1 MFYQLRAVMQKE
13 FAGYFRTPTAYI
25 IIAVYLVLSMFA
37 TFYSAYFFAYDNSGL
52 ISFFTYQPEIFV
64 VLMPAATMRLWAD
77 ERRSG
82 TIEFLLTQ
90 PVDYTAV
97 VLGKFMAAAA
107 FGLLMLAL
115 TLPFALY
122 ASTLVDLDMLHVL
135 SAYLATV
142 LAIALLTAAGCLV
155 SVFNTNAVLAYLF
168 SVFVGWLLVSLNFDF
183 LLSPLLN
190 ISETISNRLS
200 RSLNFYRNYQDM
212 MLGQPGFDNLAYFL
226 LLTILILWLNVA
238 AIDYKKH

>member
-97 VLGKFMAAAA
+97 VLGKFMAAAV

-122 ASTLVDLDMLHVL
+122 ASTLVDLDMLNVL

-142 LAIALLTAAGCLV
+142 LAIALLTAGVWFRFSIPTPFWHICFPFSSAGCW
-155 SVFNTNAVLAYLF
+155 S
-168 SVFVGWLLVSLNFDF
+168 
-183 LLSPLLN
+183 
-190 ISETISNRLS
+190 RL
-200 RSLNFYRNYQDM
+200 
-212 MLGQPGFDNLAYFL
+212 
-226 LLTILILWLNVA
+226 TLIFCCRPC
-238 AIDYKKH
+238 

>member
-1 MFYQLRAVMQKE
+1 MAPCIEHLHTAFYVGRNQL
-13 FAGYFRTPTAYI
+13 
-25 IIAVYLVLSMFA
+25 IA
-37 TFYSAYFFAYDNSGL
+37 FFAYDNSGL

-97 VLGKFMAAAA
+97 VLGKFMAAAV

-122 ASTLVDLDMLHVL
+122 ASTLVDLDMLNVL
-135 SAYLATV
+135 SAYLPR
-142 LAIALLTAAGCLV
+142 
-155 SVFNTNAVLAYLF
+155 F
-168 SVFVGWLLVSLNFDF
+168 WLL
-183 LLSPLLN
+183 
-190 ISETISNRLS
+190 
-200 RSLNFYRNYQDM
+200 RS
-212 MLGQPGFDNLAYFL
+212 
-226 LLTILILWLNVA
+226 
-238 AIDYKKH
+238 

>member
-90 PVDYTAV
+90 PARLYRRCS
-97 VLGKFMAAAA
+97 GKIYGRRGIRPADAGADPA
-107 FGLLMLAL
+107 FCPL
-115 TLPFALY
+115 
-122 ASTLVDLDMLHVL
+122 
-135 SAYLATV
+135 
-142 LAIALLTAAGCLV
+142 C
-155 SVFNTNAVLAYLF
+155 
-168 SVFVGWLLVSLNFDF
+168 FD
-183 LLSPLLN
+183 
-190 ISETISNRLS
+190 T
-200 RSLNFYRNYQDM
+200 
-212 MLGQPGFDNLAYFL
+212 G
-226 LLTILILWLNVA
+226 
-238 AIDYKKH
+238 

>member
-122 ASTLVDLDMLHVL
+122 ASTLVDLDMLNVL

-168 SVFVGWLLVSLNFDF
+168 SVFVVEYFGNDF
-183 LLSPLLN
+183 QPAQPVAEFLPQLSGYDA
-190 ISETISNRLS
+190 
-200 RSLNFYRNYQDM
+200 RSARF
-212 MLGQPGFDNLAYFL
+212 
-226 LLTILILWLNVA
+226 
-238 AIDYKKH
+238 

>member
-122 ASTLVDLDMLHVL
+122 ASTLVDLDMLNVL

-168 SVFVGWLLVSLNFDF
+168 SVFVGWLLVSL
-183 LLSPLLN
+183 
-190 ISETISNRLS
+190 SNRLS

>member
-64 VLMPAATMRLWAD
+64 VLMPAATMQSSTRVSTTNTAATHLVQRA
-77 ERRSG
+77 S
-82 TIEFLLTQ
+82 L
-90 PVDYTAV
+90 AV

-122 ASTLVDLDMLHVL
+122 ASTLVDLDMLNVL

>member
-97 VLGKFMAAAA
+97 VLGKFMAAAV
-107 FGLLMLAL
+107 F
-115 TLPFALY
+115 
-122 ASTLVDLDMLHVL
+122 L
-135 SAYLATV
+135 S
-142 LAIALLTAAGCLV
+142 
-155 SVFNTNAVLAYLF
+155 
-168 SVFVGWLLVSLNFDF
+168 
-183 LLSPLLN
+183 
-190 ISETISNRLS
+190 
-200 RSLNFYRNYQDM
+200 
-212 MLGQPGFDNLAYFL
+212 
-226 LLTILILWLNVA
+226 LIH
-238 AIDYKKH
+238 I

>member
-1 MFYQLRAVMQKE
+1 M
-13 FAGYFRTPTAYI
+13 
-25 IIAVYLVLSMFA
+25 
-37 TFYSAYFFAYDNSGL
+37 
-52 ISFFTYQPEIFV
+52 
-64 VLMPAATMRLWAD
+64 LMPAATMRLWAD

-122 ASTLVDLDMLHVL
+122 ASTLVDLDMLNVL

-155 SVFNTNAVLAYLF
+155 SVSIPTPFWHICFPF
-168 SVFVGWLLVSLNFDF
+168 SSAGCWS
-183 LLSPLLN
+183 
-190 ISETISNRLS
+190 RL
-200 RSLNFYRNYQDM
+200 
-212 MLGQPGFDNLAYFL
+212 
-226 LLTILILWLNVA
+226 TLIFCCRPC
-238 AIDYKKH
+238 

>member
-122 ASTLVDLDMLHVL
+122 ASTLVDLDMLNVL

-155 SVFNTNAVLAYLF
+155 SVFNTNAVWHICFPF
-168 SVFVGWLLVSLNFDF
+168 SSAGCWS
-183 LLSPLLN
+183 
-190 ISETISNRLS
+190 RL
-200 RSLNFYRNYQDM
+200 
-212 MLGQPGFDNLAYFL
+212 
-226 LLTILILWLNVA
+226 TLIFCCRPC
-238 AIDYKKH
+238 

>member
-1 MFYQLRAVMQKE
+1 
-13 FAGYFRTPTAYI
+13 
-25 IIAVYLVLSMFA
+25 
-37 TFYSAYFFAYDNSGL
+37 
-52 ISFFTYQPEIFV
+52 
-64 VLMPAATMRLWAD
+64 
-77 ERRSG
+77 
-82 TIEFLLTQ
+82 
-90 PVDYTAV
+90 
-97 VLGKFMAAAA
+97 
-107 FGLLMLAL
+107 MLN
-115 TLPFALY
+115 
-122 ASTLVDLDMLHVL
+122 VL